1 MGCPSSVPAVVWLER
16 GAQDHP
22 ESGVPTAVLHSFE
35 GRTVMTVIIGID
47 PHKASHAAFAIDDNE
62 VELAQLSVRAG
73 QCQLERLLC
82 WARPFRTRT
91 WAIES
96 AGGLGY
102 LLAQQLVGAGECVVD
117 VPATLSSRV
126 RVLGT
131 GRANKNDPNDA
142 RAVAIAAL
150 RAPAL
155 AFVRP
160 EDHVTVLR
168 LLAKAHLDAGR
179 ARSRACCRLHAL
191 VAELVAG
198 GIRKEVVVSQA
209 ESLLETIAPV
219 GVAHQQRLE
228 LAYEL
233 LDEIRVLDAK
243 MKRSKDRIATAVG
256 ASATTLT
263 DLYGVGPIIAAI
275 VIGYSG
281 DIRRFPTAG
290 HYAAYNGTAPIELS
304 SGGRTVPRL
313 SRRGNR
319 TLNHAIHMIAVTQIR
334 NRDSEGR
341 TYYDAKVAAGKT
353 SREALRALKRKISDR
368 VYRQR
373 MNDLRR

>member
-1 MGCPSSVPAVVWLER
+1 
-16 GAQDHP
+16 
-22 ESGVPTAVLHSFE
+22 
-35 GRTVMTVIIGID
+35 MTVIIGID
-47 PHKASHAAFAIDDNE
+47 PHKASHAACAIDNNE
-62 VELAQLSVRAG
+62 QELAQLSVRAG
-73 QCQLERLLC
+73 QRQLEQLLG
-82 WARPFRTRT
+82 WAQPFAPRR

-126 RVLGT
+126 RLLGT
-131 GRANKNDPNDA
+131 GHSNKNDPNDA

-150 RAPAL
+150 RAPSL
-155 AFVRP
+155 AAVRR

-168 LLAKAHLDAGR
+168 MLAKAHLDTSR

-191 VAELVAG
+191 VRELVAG

-209 ESLLETIAPV
+209 EVILDAVEPA
-219 GVAHQQRLE
+219 GAAQQQRLE
-228 LAYEL
+228 LAHEL
-233 LDEIRVLDAK
+233 LDEIRALDAK
-243 MKRSKDRIATAVG
+243 LRRSKSRVAAGVV
-256 ASATTLT
+256 ASATTIT

-281 DIRRFPTAG
+281 DVRRFPTAG
-290 HYAAYNGTAPIELS
+290 HYASYNGTAPIEMS
-304 SGGRTVPRL
+304 SAGRTVHRL

-334 NRDSEGR
+334 NLDSEGR
-341 TYYDAKVAAGKT
+341 SYHDSKVAAGKT
-353 SREALRALKRKISDR
+353 KREATRALKRRISDR
-368 VYRQR
+368 VFRHLVTDAER
-373 MNDLRR
+373 

>member
-1 MGCPSSVPAVVWLER
+1 MM
-16 GAQDHP
+16 
-22 ESGVPTAVLHSFE
+22 
-35 GRTVMTVIIGID
+35 VMIGID

-73 QCQLERLLC
+73 QCQLERLLG
-82 WARPFRTRT
+82 WARPFASRT

-96 AGGLGY
+96 AGGLGS

-126 RVLGT
+126 RVLGS
-131 GRANKNDPNDA
+131 GRSNKNDPNDA

-150 RAPAL
+150 RAPTL
-155 AFVRP
+155 ASVRP

-168 LLAKAHLDAGR
+168 RVAKAHLDAGR

-209 ESLLETIAPV
+209 ETLLETLAPG

-228 LAYEL
+228 LAHEL
-233 LDEIRVLDAK
+233 LDEIRVLDAT
-243 MKRSKDRIATAVG
+243 MKRSTDRIATAVV
-256 ASATTLT
+256 ASATTLP

-281 DIRRFPTAG
+281 DIRRFPTSG
-290 HYAAYNGTAPIELS
+290 HYAAYNGTAPVELS
-304 SGGRTVPRL
+304 SGGRTVHRL

-319 TLNHAIHMIAVTQIR
+319 TLNHAIRMIAVTQIR
-334 NRDSEGR
+334 HRDSEGR
-341 TYYDAKVAAGKT
+341 TYYNAKVAAAKT
-353 SREALRALKRKISDR
+353 PREPLRALKRKISDR

>member
-1 MGCPSSVPAVVWLER
+1 M
-16 GAQDHP
+16 
-22 ESGVPTAVLHSFE
+22 
-35 GRTVMTVIIGID
+35 
-47 PHKASHAAFAIDDNE
+47 
-62 VELAQLSVRAG
+62 LARS
-73 QCQLERLLC
+73 RLRRC
-82 WARPFRTRT
+82 
-91 WAIES
+91 
-96 AGGLGY
+96 
-102 LLAQQLVGAGECVVD
+102 
-117 VPATLSSRV
+117 
-126 RVLGT
+126 
-131 GRANKNDPNDA
+131 
-142 RAVAIAAL
+142 AL
-150 RAPAL
+150 RRL
-155 AFVRP
+155 RFVRP

-179 ARSRACCRLHAL
+179 ARSRACCRLHARL
-191 VAELVAG
+191 AELVAG

-228 LAYEL
+228 LAHEL

-304 SGGRTVPRL
+304 SGGRTVHRL